1 MYSSTSAEATH
12 TDAAVAQS
20 VERRIGSAEVTGPIP
35 VSSFIEKKRKSLNE
49 RVCAFLC
56 YGVTVLRYYDE
67 CIVMEVWMR
76 GEYTV
81 EALMLSRGQG
91 ESRKT
96 FSRPAGLSDTFSIL
110 GPDFCFYAGLIRS
123 FSRLRPGV
131 LFLSS
136 IMSTFFHSFW
146 VWHALFLFWDP
157 IFASMRVWFADPD
170 SNLFD
175 DSSHIF
181 QHCFIPFSHLS
192 GILIIVKRK
201 SPLTQFLFHN
211 MAGKYPTSYRLLLL
225 FIK

>member
-96 FSRPAGLSDTFSIL
+96 FSR
-110 GPDFCFYAGLIRS
+110 
-123 FSRLRPGV
+123 LRPGV
-131 LFLSS
+131 LFLSG

-157 IFASMRVWFADPD
+157 IFASIRVWFALFLFSDPGC
-170 SNLFD
+170 
-175 DSSHIF
+175 SSLLALC
-181 QHCFIPFSHLS
+181 QPFSILYGSSTRFFSS
-192 GILIIVKRK
+192 GT
-201 SPLTQFLFHN
+201 SPFPSISPGFQFV
-211 MAGKYPTSYRLLLL
+211 
-225 FIK
+225 